1 MNSQWQAHYAKKK
14 SELRY
19 PDENLV
25 RLLSSYLENKDAAE
39 ISAIDLGCGSGRHLN
54 LLKDFQI
61 RKIIGIDN
69 SPGALSIAA
78 STRCPLIVG
87 DNTALPLKDKSA
99 DIIIAWGS
107 LHYNNKNEL
116 PVMINEIFRALKTGG
131 CLFATLRSTRD
142 TLMKKGTHLG
152 NDVWETSLN
161 DIAGATVSFFSENEL
176 DACFSL
182 FPKMQYGL
190 IERTLIGDTASLV
203 SHWVIRAE
211 K

>member
-1 MNSQWQAHYAKKK
+1 MNPQWQAHYTKKK

-25 RLLSSYLENKDAAE
+25 RLLASYLKDRDAAE
-39 ISAIDLGCGSGRHLN
+39 ISAVDIGCGSGRHLN
-54 LLKDFQI
+54 LLKDFNI
-61 RKIIGIDN
+61 HKIIGIDN

-78 STRCPLIVG
+78 NTRCPLILG

-99 DIIIAWGS
+99 DIIIAWGA
-107 LHYNNKNEL
+107 LHYNDKNEL
-116 PVMINEIFRALKTGG
+116 PSMVNEIFRVLKTGG
-131 CLFATLRSTRD
+131 CLFATLRSSRD
-142 TLMKKGTHLG
+142 TLLKKGTHLG
-152 NDVWETSLN
+152 NDVWETSLD

-176 DACFSL
+176 DACFSP
-182 FPKMQYGL
+182 FIEVQYGL
-190 IERTLIGDTASLV
+190 IERTLIGDTDSLI

>member
-1 MNSQWQAHYAKKK
+1 MNRQWQAHYTKEK

-25 RLLSSYLENKDAAE
+25 RLLASYLKGRDAVE
-39 ISAIDLGCGSGRHLN
+39 VSAVDIGCGSGRHLN
-54 LLKDFQI
+54 LLKDFNI
-61 RKIIGIDN
+61 HKIIGIDN

-78 STRCPLIVG
+78 NTQSPLIAG
-87 DNTALPLKDKSA
+87 DNRALPLKNESA

-107 LHYNNKNEL
+107 LHYSHKNEL
-116 PVMINEIFRALKTGG
+116 PVMINEILRVLKTGG
-131 CLFATLRSTRD
+131 CLFATLRSSRD
-142 TLMKKGTHLG
+142 TLMRRGTHLG

-176 DACFSL
+176 DACFSP
-182 FPKMQYGL
+182 FFRMQYGL
-190 IERTLIGDTASLV
+190 IERTLVGDTGSLI
-203 SHWVIRAE
+203 SHWVINAE

>member
-1 MNSQWQAHYAKKK
+1 MNQQWQAHYTKKK

-25 RLLSSYLENKDAAE
+25 RLLASYLKDRDAAK
-39 ISAIDLGCGSGRHLN
+39 ISAADIGCGSGRHLS
-54 LLKDFQI
+54 LLKDFNI
-61 RKIIGIDN
+61 NKIIGIDN
-69 SPGALSIAA
+69 SLNALSIAA
-78 STRCPLIVG
+78 NSRTYLIAG
-87 DNTALPLKDKSA
+87 DNRALPLKDNSV

-107 LHYNNKNEL
+107 LHYNHKNEL
-116 PVMINEIFRALKTGG
+116 PVMINEILRALKTGG
-131 CLFATLRSTRD
+131 CLFATLRSSRD
-142 TLMKKGTHLG
+142 TLMKKGSHLG

-176 DACFSL
+176 GACFAL
-182 FPKMQYGL
+182 FSKTQYGL
-190 IERTLIGDTASLV
+190 IERTPVGDTGSLI